1 MTQRIPLPHHLHRAA
16 FRTSDVAPHEVGVG
30 RLRGRDVQHPFH
42 AVRSVG
48 LDLDGVLDRCRAY
61 EPLLGRK
68 HYFSH
73 VTAAALFGMPVGFR
87 SRSALHVATLEG
99 RTPARSR
106 GVIGHVVKAAG
117 VSVTLVHGLPAI
129 APSDVWCQLAATFS
143 NADLVAVGDFL
154 ITGRRIGPGR
164 RAAALCT
171 IEELDAAV
179 IRHRGCRGAT
189 ALRWALPRLRA
200 GADSAPES
208 HLRLLC
214 IAAGLPEPVIGAEVP
229 VADGLRLH
237 PDLAYPDLKI
247 AIEYEG
253 EGHRTDAAQF
263 RRDIE
268 RKELYEDVEW
278 RVMRVSADHLYR
290 DPDAL
295 VRRIRLKIA
304 KQRDHLAGESSQTA
318 VSSRMNRRS

>member
-1 MTQRIPLPHHLHRAA
+1 MTSRKPLPEHLRMAA

-30 RLRGRDVQHPFH
+30 RLRSPDVQHPFH

-48 LDLDGVLDRCRAY
+48 LDLNDLLDRCRAY

-87 SRSALHVATLEG
+87 SRAGLHVATLEG

-106 GVIGHVVKAAG
+106 GVIGHVVKSAD
-117 VSVTLVHGLPAI
+117 VSVTLVFGLPAI

-143 NADLVAVGDFL
+143 SVDLVAVGDFL
-154 ITGRRIGPGR
+154 ITGRRMRDGR

-200 GADSAPES
+200 GVDSAPES

-214 IAAGLPEPVIGAEVP
+214 IAAGLPEPVVGAEVA
-229 VADGLRLH
+229 VAGARRLH

-253 EGHRTDAAQF
+253 EGHRADAAQF

-295 VRRIRLKIA
+295 VRRIRMKISQ
-304 KQRDHLAGESSQTA
+304 QRRHLTGESSQTA
-318 VSSRMNRRS
+318 VRSQMKRRL